1 MEGFLIKIEGNY
13 YLLSKYGEVIGGTT
27 FTTKGATLSKN
38 NCDEL
43 WQTSDEIN
51 ELKVNIKK
59 SNDKIV
65 LYL

>member
-1 MEGFLIKIEGNY
+1 MGYLKKIDENY
-13 YLLSKYGEVIGGTT
+13 YLLSKNGDVIGGTT
-27 FTTKGATLSKN
+27 FKTKGATLSKN
-38 NCDEL
+38 NFDEL
-43 WQTSDEIN
+43 WQTSNEIN